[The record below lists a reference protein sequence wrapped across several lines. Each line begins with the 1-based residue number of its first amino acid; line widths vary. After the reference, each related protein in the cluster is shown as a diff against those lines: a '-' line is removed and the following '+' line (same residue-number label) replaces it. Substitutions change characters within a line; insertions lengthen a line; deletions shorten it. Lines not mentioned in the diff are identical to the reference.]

1 MQSSLVSSGKNEENH
16 TNSNGMGL
24 KPDTF
29 YGKNQIEFHVNI
41 RPLLQTRIYMSTA
54 FSFWGVI
61 PPMLAVHGYTMA
73 DDLVIIQM
81 FSCDN

>member
-1 MQSSLVSSGKNEENH
+1 MKSSLASSGRNEEYH

-29 YGKNQIEFHVNI
+29 NGKNQIEFHVNI

-54 FSFWGVI
+54 FSFWGVT
-61 PPMLAVHGYTMA
+61 PPMLAAGGYTMA
-73 DDLVIIQM
+73 DE
-81 FSCDN
+81 